1 MAKAKVTAGFSSEPR
16 PLCSYFCLSF
26 ASLQGARGPDG
37 PTGEPGA
44 RGVKVSAKA
53 ALSSAVKCSGQDQC
67 HILLQEQGCLIAP

>member
-1 MAKAKVTAGFSSEPR
+1 MAKAKVTAGFSSEPY

-37 PTGEPGA
+37 PVGEPGS

-53 ALSSAVKCSGQDQC
+53 ALSSLVKCSGQDQGP
-67 HILLQEQGCLIAP
+67 ILLQEQGCSIAP